1 MRKCRWLLLLVCFL
15 FVGCGT
21 KFAYNNISWFAVSYI
36 EDFVSLSNSQE
47 SELEARLDSLQA
59 WHKETQLPLYIE
71 QLQVL
76 KNINRSELS
85 PAFIV
90 EQSEQIK
97 NHIRSIVNKF
107 SPDIYAL
114 SMQLSPKQD
123 REFLTNFR
131 KKQQEFYEERLSLND
146 DDSRE
151 RYRDRIEERLE
162 RWLGSIS
169 KEQKQIIVTWSQ
181 EWINTNDSW
190 REYQNNTYQDLT
202 LLMEKKS
209 DLHISQPI
217 IMKLLLNN
225 ESYYPDG
232 LESQLNKNMQTSAKF
247 LVDIAAVSSDKQWS
261 YFMNELE
268 SLEST
273 LMTLQE

>member
-15 FVGCGT
+15 FVGCST

-76 KNINRSELS
+76 KNINRSALS

-97 NHIRSIVNKF
+97 NHVRSIVNKF

-232 LESQLNKNMQTSAKF
+232 LEFQLNKNMQTSAKF

>member
-59 WHKETQLPLYIE
+59 WHKQTQLPLYIE

-76 KNINRSELS
+76 QNINRSELS
-85 PAFIV
+85 PAFVV

-146 DDSRE
+146 DDSKE

-202 LLMEKKS
+202 LLMEEKS

-261 YFMNELE
+261 YFINELE

-273 LMTLQE
+273 LITLQE

>member
-97 NHIRSIVNKF
+97 NHVRSIVNKF

-131 KKQQEFYEERLSLND
+131 KKQQEFYEERLSLHD

-273 LMTLQE
+273 LITLQE

>member
-76 KNINRSELS
+76 QNMRRSELNS
-85 PAFIV
+85 AFIV

-97 NHIRSIVNKF
+97 SHIRTIVNKF

-114 SMQLSPKQD
+114 SMQLNPKQD
-123 REFLTNFR
+123 REFLSNFR

-151 RYRDRIEERLE
+151 RYRERIEERLE
-162 RWLGSIS
+162 RWLGSVS
-169 KEQKQIIVTWSQ
+169 KEQKQIIATWSQ
-181 EWINTNDSW
+181 EWINTNDNW
-190 REYQNNTYQDLT
+190 REYQNNIYEDLT

-232 LESQLNKNMQTSAKF
+232 LEPQLNKNMQTSAKF
-247 LVDIAAVSSDKQWS
+247 LVNIAAVSSDKQWS

-273 LMTLQE
+273 LITLQE

>member
-21 KFAYNNISWFAVSYI
+21 KFAYNNISWFVVSYI

-59 WHKETQLPLYIE
+59 WHKQTQLPLYIE

-76 KNINRSELS
+76 QNINRSELS
-85 PAFIV
+85 PAFVV

-146 DDSRE
+146 DDSKE

-202 LLMEKKS
+202 LLMEEKS

-261 YFMNELE
+261 YFINELE

-273 LMTLQE
+273 LITLQE

>member
-21 KFAYNNISWFAVSYI
+21 KFAYNNISWFVVSYI

-59 WHKETQLPLYIE
+59 WHKQTQLPLYIE

-76 KNINRSELS
+76 QNINRSELS
-85 PAFIV
+85 PAFVV

-146 DDSRE
+146 DDSKE
-151 RYRDRIEERLE
+151 RYCDRIEERLE

-202 LLMEKKS
+202 LLMEEKS

-261 YFMNELE
+261 YFINELE

-273 LMTLQE
+273 LITLQE

>member
-1 MRKCRWLLLLVCFL
+1 MRKCRWLLLLVFFP

-114 SMQLSPKQD
+114 SMQLSSKQD

-162 RWLGSIS
+162 RWLGSVS
-169 KEQKQIIVTWSQ
+169 KEQKQIIVSWSQ
-181 EWINTNDSW
+181 EWINTNDNW

-232 LESQLNKNMQTSAKF
+232 LASQLNKNMQTSAKF

-273 LMTLQE
+273 LITLQE

>member
-36 EDFVSLSNSQE
+36 EDFLSLSNSQE
-47 SELEARLDSLQA
+47 PELEARLDSLQA

-76 KNINRSELS
+76 QSMSRSELNS
-85 PAFIV
+85 AFIV

-131 KKQQEFYEERLSLND
+131 KKQQEFYQERLSLND

-151 RYRDRIEERLE
+151 RYRKRIEERLE
-162 RWLGSIS
+162 RWLGSVS
-169 KEQKQIIVTWSQ
+169 KEQRQIIVTWSQ
-181 EWINTNDSW
+181 EWTNTNDSW

-225 ESYYPDG
+225 EAYYPDG

-247 LVDIAAVSSDKQWS
+247 LVDIAAVSNDKQWS

-273 LMTLQE
+273 LVALQE

>member
-85 PAFIV
+85 PDFIV

-162 RWLGSIS
+162 RWLGSVS

-232 LESQLNKNMQTSAKF
+232 LESQLNNNMQTSAKF
-247 LVDIAAVSSDKQWS
+247 LVNIAAVSSDKQWS

-268 SLEST
+268 SLGST
-273 LMTLQE
+273 LITLQE

>member
-1 MRKCRWLLLLVCFL
+1 MRKCRWLVLVICFL
-15 FVGCGT
+15 FTGCGT
-21 KFAYNNISWFAVSYI
+21 KFAYNNIGWFIVSYI

-47 SELEARLDSLQA
+47 SELEERLDILQK
-59 WHKETQLPLYIE
+59 WHKETQLPLYIS
-71 QLQVL
+71 QLEAIQNVE
-76 KNINRSELS
+76 RSDMS

-90 EQSEQIK
+90 GQSEQTK
-97 NHIRSIVNKF
+97 EHIRTIVNKF
-107 SPDIYAL
+107 APDIYAL
-114 SMQLSPKQD
+114 SMQLNPKQD
-123 REFLTNFR
+123 SEFLKNFR

-151 RYRDRIEERLE
+151 RYRERIEERLE
-162 RWLGSIS
+162 RWLGSVS
-169 KEQKQIIVTWSQ
+169 KEQQQIIVAWSQ
-181 EWINTNDSW
+181 EWVNTNASW

-202 LLMEKKS
+202 ILMEKKS
-209 DLHISQPI
+209 DLHIAQPI

-232 LESQLNKNMQTSAKF
+232 LESQLNKNMQISAKF

-268 SLEST
+268 SLAST
-273 LMTLQE
+273 LITLQE

>member
-1 MRKCRWLLLLVCFL
+1 MTKCRWLLLLVFFL

-71 QLQVL
+71 QLRVL
-76 KNINRSELS
+76 QNINRSELN

-114 SMQLSPKQD
+114 SMQLSPRQD

-169 KEQKQIIVTWSQ
+169 KEQKKIIVTWSQ
-181 EWINTNDSW
+181 EWTNTNGSW

>member
-47 SELEARLDSLQA
+47 PELEARLDSLQA
-59 WHKETQLPLYIE
+59 WHKQTQLPLYIE

-151 RYRDRIEERLE
+151 RYRERIEERLE
-162 RWLGSIS
+162 RWLGSVS
-169 KEQKQIIVTWSQ
+169 KEQQQIIVTWSQ
-181 EWINTNDSW
+181 EWINTNDNW

-202 LLMEKKS
+202 LLMQKKS

-232 LESQLNKNMQTSAKF
+232 LEFQLNKNMQTSAKF
-247 LVDIAAVSSDKQWS
+247 LVDIAAVSGDKQWS

>member
-162 RWLGSIS
+162 RWLGSVS
-169 KEQKQIIVTWSQ
+169 KEQKQIIATWSQ
-181 EWINTNDSW
+181 EWINTNDNW

-247 LVDIAAVSSDKQWS
+247 LVDIAAVSSNKQWS
-261 YFMNELE
+261 YFINELE

-273 LMTLQE
+273 LITLQE

>member
-1 MRKCRWLLLLVCFL
+1 MRKWRWLLLLGCFL

-21 KFAYNNISWFAVSYI
+21 KFAYNNISWFTVSYI

-71 QLQVL
+71 QIEVLQS
-76 KNINRSELS
+76 INRSELS

-97 NHIRSIVNKF
+97 NHIRTIVNKF

-114 SMQLSPKQD
+114 SMQLNPKQGS
-123 REFLTNFR
+123 EFLKNFR

-151 RYRDRIEERLE
+151 RYRERIEERLE
-162 RWLGSIS
+162 RWLGSVS
-169 KEQKQIIVTWSQ
+169 KEQQQIIVAWSQ
-181 EWINTNDSW
+181 EWINTNNSW

-232 LESQLNKNMQTSAKF
+232 LESQLNKNMQISAKF

-273 LMTLQE
+273 LITLQE

>member
-21 KFAYNNISWFAVSYI
+21 KFAYNNISWFVVSYI

-97 NHIRSIVNKF
+97 NHVRSIVNKF

-232 LESQLNKNMQTSAKF
+232 LEFQLNKNMQTSAKF

>member
-1 MRKCRWLLLLVCFL
+1 MRKCRWLMLLVCFL
-15 FVGCGT
+15 FAGCGT

-59 WHKETQLPLYIE
+59 WHKETQLPLYIS
-71 QLQVL
+71 QLEAIQSITRPDM
-76 KNINRSELS
+76 NS
-85 PAFIV
+85 AFIV
-90 EQSEQIK
+90 DQSEQIK
-97 NHIRSIVNKF
+97 NHIRAIVNEF
-107 SPDIYAL
+107 APDVYAL

-123 REFLTNFR
+123 SEFLKNFR
-131 KKQQEFYEERLSLND
+131 EKQQHYYEERLSLND
-146 DDSRE
+146 EDSRE
-151 RYRDRIEERLE
+151 RYRNRIEERLE
-162 RWLGSIS
+162 RWLGSVS
-169 KEQKQIIVTWSQ
+169 KQQKQIIYIWSQ
-181 EWINTNDSW
+181 EWINTNASW

-202 LLMEKKS
+202 ILMEKKS
-209 DLHISQPI
+209 DLHIAQPI

-247 LVDIAAVSSDKQWS
+247 LVDIASVSSDKQWS

>member
-21 KFAYNNISWFAVSYI
+21 KFAYNNISWFVVSYI

-59 WHKETQLPLYIE
+59 WHKQTQLPLYIE

-76 KNINRSELS
+76 QNINRSELS
-85 PAFIV
+85 PAFVV

-146 DDSRE
+146 DDSKE

-202 LLMEKKS
+202 LLMEEKS

-261 YFMNELE
+261 DFINELE

-273 LMTLQE
+273 LITLQE

>member
-21 KFAYNNISWFAVSYI
+21 KFAYNNISWFVVSYI
-36 EDFVSLSNSQE
+36 EDFFSLSNSQE

-97 NHIRSIVNKF
+97 NHVRSIVNKF

-131 KKQQEFYEERLSLND
+131 KKQQEFYEERLSLHD

-232 LESQLNKNMQTSAKF
+232 LEFQLNKNMQTSAKF

>member
-21 KFAYNNISWFAVSYI
+21 KFAYSNISWFAVSYI
-36 EDFVSLSNSQE
+36 EDFVSLSNSQQ

-76 KNINRSELS
+76 KNINRSGLS

-114 SMQLSPKQD
+114 SMQLSPRQD

-151 RYRDRIEERLE
+151 QYRDRIEERLE

-261 YFMNELE
+261 YFLNELE

-273 LMTLQE
+273 LITLQE

>member
-21 KFAYNNISWFAVSYI
+21 KFAYNNISWFVVSYI

-59 WHKETQLPLYIE
+59 WHKQTQLPLYIE

-76 KNINRSELS
+76 QNINRSELS
-85 PAFIV
+85 PAFVV

-146 DDSRE
+146 DDSKE

-181 EWINTNDSW
+181 EWINTNDSR

-202 LLMEKKS
+202 LLMEEKS

-261 YFMNELE
+261 YFINELE

-273 LMTLQE
+273 LITLQE

>member
-1 MRKCRWLLLLVCFL
+1 MRKWRWLLLLGCFL

-59 WHKETQLPLYIE
+59 WHKETQLPFYIE
-71 QLQVL
+71 QIEVLQS
-76 KNINRSELS
+76 INRSELS

-97 NHIRSIVNKF
+97 NHIRTIVNKF

-114 SMQLSPKQD
+114 SMQLNPKQGS
-123 REFLTNFR
+123 EFLKNFR

-151 RYRDRIEERLE
+151 RYRERIEERLE
-162 RWLGSIS
+162 RWLGSVS
-169 KEQKQIIVTWSQ
+169 KEQQQIIVAWSQ
-181 EWINTNDSW
+181 EWINTNNSW

-232 LESQLNKNMQTSAKF
+232 LESQLNKNMQISAKF

-273 LMTLQE
+273 LITLQE

>member
-1 MRKCRWLLLLVCFL
+1 MRKWRWLLLLGCFL

-36 EDFVSLSNSQE
+36 EGFVSLSNSQE

-71 QLQVL
+71 QIEVLQS
-76 KNINRSELS
+76 INRSELS

-97 NHIRSIVNKF
+97 NHIRTIVNKF

-114 SMQLSPKQD
+114 SMQLNPKQD
-123 REFLTNFR
+123 SEFLKNFR

-151 RYRDRIEERLE
+151 RYRERIEERLE
-162 RWLGSIS
+162 RWLGSVS
-169 KEQKQIIVTWSQ
+169 KEQQQIIVAWSQ
-181 EWINTNDSW
+181 EWINTNNSW

-232 LESQLNKNMQTSAKF
+232 LESQLNKNMQISAKF

-268 SLEST
+268 SLAST
-273 LMTLQE
+273 LITLQE

>member
-1 MRKCRWLLLLVCFL
+1 MRRCRWLMLLVCFL
-15 FVGCGT
+15 FAGCGT

-36 EDFVSLSNSQE
+36 EDFVSLSNNQE

-59 WHKETQLPLYIE
+59 WHKETQLPLYIS
-71 QLQVL
+71 QLEAIQSITRPDM
-76 KNINRSELS
+76 NS
-85 PAFIV
+85 AFIV
-90 EQSEQIK
+90 DQSEQIK

-107 SPDIYAL
+107 APDVYAL
-114 SMQLSPKQD
+114 SMQLTPKQD
-123 REFLTNFR
+123 SEFLKKFR
-131 KKQQEFYEERLSLND
+131 EKQQDYYEERLSLND
-146 DDSRE
+146 EDSRE
-151 RYRDRIEERLE
+151 RYRNRIEERLE
-162 RWLGSIS
+162 RWLGSVS
-169 KEQKQIIVTWSQ
+169 KQQKQIIYTWSQ
-181 EWINTNDSW
+181 EWVNTNASW

-202 LLMEKKS
+202 ILMEKKS
-209 DLHISQPI
+209 DLHIAQPI

-247 LVDIAAVSSDKQWS
+247 LVDIASVSSDKQWS

>member
-76 KNINRSELS
+76 QNINRSELS

-114 SMQLSPKQD
+114 SMQLSPKHD